1 MVTDLVSSERS
12 TILSTLEQKRRSQNR
27 QTVIRKYQV
36 QNNQTVQK
44 TLPKWNSNNNMPSSQ
59 KAPPHILILAE
70 LCCHI
75 FLITL
80 ISHTNHCLISE
91 KAPLPASL
99 RKYARL

>member
-44 TLPKWNSNNNMPSSQ
+44 NLPKWNSNNNMPSSQ
-59 KAPPHILILAE
+59 KAP
-70 LCCHI
+70 
-75 FLITL
+75 
-80 ISHTNHCLISE
+80 
-91 KAPLPASL
+91 LPTSL